1 MARSKSKNF
10 LFGLA
15 VVFALSFLCYI
26 VSESLLFWSL
36 CWKQDH
42 NLPAN
47 TEVIVSACQRPSSFG
62 VPGGE
67 TLFVNGRRTKDAY
80 LLDLRAG
87 KKRTVPDDPLLLD
100 YGVFLSSELVWLEGS
115 LVGPDDSNYRP
126 HYILDLTTG
135 QRYELLDLDWL
146 PKLEGGYFD
155 PKNFA
160 YIQSADQVF
169 VHHSKNTLIALSADF
184 RDNPN
189 GRVILSQHSLASFN
203 EGYRKGELLAKLMDD
218 LGMDYE
224 IVDFSLNYTDIPSPT
239 GKYIVRSNGIYLS
252 KTNTP
257 VVMRDMGFYFR
268 SWYYDESGVVFQ
280 EGAGYLINFPESQG
294 YYPIPTPILKLRLP

>member
-10 LFGLA
+10 LFGLGA
-15 VVFALSFLCYI
+15 VLALILLCYSL
-26 VSESLLFWSL
+26 SEALLFWTL

-47 TEVIVSACQRPSSFG
+47 TEVVVSACQRPSSLG

-67 TLFVNGRRTKDAY
+67 TLFVYGKRTRDAY
-80 LLDLRAG
+80 LLNLRTG
-87 KKRTVPDDPLLLD
+87 EKRTVSDDPLLLAH
-100 YGVFLSSELVWLEGS
+100 GVFLSSELVWLEGS
-115 LVGPDDSNYRP
+115 SGQPEARYYRP

-146 PKLEGGYFD
+146 PRLEGGNFD
-155 PKNFA
+155 SKNFT

-169 VHHSKNTLIALSADF
+169 IHHSKNALIALSADF

-203 EGYRKGELLAKLMDD
+203 EGYRNGELLAKLMDD
-218 LGMDYE
+218 LSMGYE
-224 IVDFSLNYTDIPSPT
+224 IVDFSLNYTDVPSST
-239 GKYIVRSNGIYLS
+239 GKYIVRGNGIYLS

-280 EGAGYLINFPESQG
+280 EGAGYLINFPEAQG